1 MLRSLKEFE
10 KEMDYIKTDIETI
23 RSNYATKE
31 DIQSVKLELHKAL
44 SALTWKII
52 LALVITVSI
61 AVLSKNFIV

>member
-31 DIQSVKLELHKAL
+31 DIQSVKDELHKAL
-44 SALTWKII
+44 SMQTWKII
-52 LALVITVSI
+52 LALVITVFI
-61 AVLSKNFIV
+61 AVLSETFII

>member
-31 DIQSVKLELHKAL
+31 DIQSVKDELHKTL
-44 SALTWKII
+44 SMQTWKII
-52 LALVITVSI
+52 LVLVITISTV
-61 AVLSKNFIV
+61 VLSKYFIV

>member
-31 DIQSVKLELHKAL
+31 DIQSVKDELHKTL
-44 SALTWKII
+44 SMLTWKII
-52 LALVITVSI
+52 LVLVITISTV
-61 AVLSKNFIV
+61 VLSKYFIV

>member
-31 DIQSVKLELHKAL
+31 DIQSVKLELHKEL